1 MSQTDLKALQNPL
14 LALLIVA
21 VIGASIIYYS
31 ERMAL
36 VARQQLTR
44 QQVQLKDAQL
54 RLQKSGLE
62 KDIIVKYIDRY
73 RQMEQAGY
81 IGEEQRIN
89 WVDGLRLAN
98 RQADLFGV
106 EYQIGAQR
114 PFPYASDFNPGQIAL
129 NQSVM
134 RLRFRLLHEEDLL
147 RFFNALARQGTGL
160 FSIDQCLL
168 RRINTGG
175 IIRYQPNVNA
185 ECDLSWITVKVA
197 PTPQPT
203 RAQGPAPV
211 VQ

>member
-1 MSQTDLKALQNPL
+1 MTRSDFQALKNPL
-14 LALLIVA
+14 LVFLA
-21 VIGASIIYYS
+21 VTLIGAATVYYS
-31 ERMAL
+31 ERLRATQRLEL
-36 VARQQLTR
+36 VRQQA
-44 QQVQLKDAQL
+44 QLKDART
-54 RLQKSGLE
+54 RLQKSGDE
-62 KDIIVKYIDRY
+62 REIIIRYLDRY
-73 RQMEQAGY
+73 RQMERLGY

-89 WVDGLRLAN
+89 WLDGLRLAN

-114 PFPYASDFNPGQIAL
+114 PYAYAADFNPGQLAL

-147 RFFNALARQGTGL
+147 RFFNALARQGNGL
-160 FSIDQCLL
+160 FTIDQCML

-197 PTPQPT
+197 PGPQSRPQPT
-203 RAQGPAPV
+203 AAV